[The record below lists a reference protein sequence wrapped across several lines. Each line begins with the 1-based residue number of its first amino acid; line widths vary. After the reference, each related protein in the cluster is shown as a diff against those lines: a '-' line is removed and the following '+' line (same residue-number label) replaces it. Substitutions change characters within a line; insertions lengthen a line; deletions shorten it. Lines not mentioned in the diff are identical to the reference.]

1 MEYKKSESGERQE
14 QGVYKPYI
22 PLAYIDRTQY
32 ANVYVDKD
40 NPAKYSVELFQTG
53 R

>member
-1 MEYKKSESGERQE
+1 MRKED
-14 QGVYKPYI
+14 
-22 PLAYIDRTQY
+22 LY
-32 ANVYVDKD
+32 ANVYIDKD

>member
-1 MEYKKSESGERQE
+1 MRMFISTK
-14 QGVYKPYI
+14 I
-22 PLAYIDRTQY
+22 PS
-32 ANVYVDKD
+32 VDKGTHALSTEG